1 MKGRIGIIL
10 SLRIMAISAITVI
23 LGNFVLPLLFVGAK
37 LRSTGEVLT
46 YRTSFEFI
54 QSILAVKVFNG
65 FYIVFFIYS
74 ATQLVIKLLNKNRG
88 KES

>member
-1 MKGRIGIIL
+1 MKGKTGIIL

-23 LGNFVLPLLFVGAK
+23 LGNFVLPLLFVGAELK
-37 LRSTGEVLT
+37 STGEILT

-54 QSILAVKVFNG
+54 QSILAVKVLNG
-65 FYIVFFIYS
+65 FFIVSFIYS
-74 ATQLVIKLLNKNRG
+74 AIQLVIKLLNRNRG